1 MVVAASPLLDIDS
14 LSVSFQTRG
23 GPVRAVRDV
32 SLRLEKGRTLGI
44 VGESGS
50 GKSVTSYALMGIL
63 DRAGRI
69 ASGSIR
75 LEGLPLETATESVMR
90 TLRGREMSMI
100 FQNPRAA
107 LNPIRRIG
115 DQIADVLVEHAQ
127 ATRITARARAI
138 EVLQT
143 VRIRDAHA
151 TVDAYPFELSGGMCQ
166 RVVIAMA
173 LACRPK
179 LLIADE
185 PTTGLDVTTQR
196 AVMDLIRELTH
207 SASMATLLITH
218 DLGLA
223 GEFCDDIVVMEQ
235 GCVVESGPAAAIFS
249 HARHPYTRRLV
260 RATPH
265 GAQTVIDLLPLPE
278 TPSAAAT
285 LANDQRTPL
294 PGRSVEVRSEVDAG
308 LFPRAPAR
316 APLLDVI
323 DLRKT
328 YPRPR
333 SLMQSMRGQ
342 RSEPFHAVAG
352 ISFQVFE
359 GESVGLVGESGCGKS
374 TTSSMIMRLLEPT
387 SGSIRFKGHDL
398 SLIRAADFARSPLR
412 SRLQM
417 VFQDASGS
425 LDPRLSAAA
434 SIADPIG
441 RLLGIRDPDE
451 RAARVERLARQ
462 VGLPTNLLNRLPHQ
476 LSGGQK
482 ARVGIARALA
492 SEPDLLVLDEPTAA
506 LDVSVQAVVLN
517 LLADLRRDLGMS
529 YLFVS
534 HDLEVVRLMCD
545 RVIVMQAGHIV
556 EHGETASVLR
566 MPVHP
571 YTRAL
576 IDAAPRPPGAA
587 H

>member
-1 MVVAASPLLDIDS
+1 
-14 LSVSFQTRG
+14 
-23 GPVRAVRDV
+23 
-32 SLRLEKGRTLGI
+32 
-44 VGESGS
+44 
-50 GKSVTSYALMGIL
+50 
-63 DRAGRI
+63 
-69 ASGSIR
+69 
-75 LEGLPLETATESVMR
+75 
-90 TLRGREMSMI
+90 
-100 FQNPRAA
+100 
-107 LNPIRRIG
+107 
-115 DQIADVLVEHAQ
+115 
-127 ATRITARARAI
+127 
-138 EVLQT
+138 
-143 VRIRDAHA
+143 
-151 TVDAYPFELSGGMCQ
+151 
-166 RVVIAMA
+166 
-173 LACRPK
+173 
-179 LLIADE
+179 
-185 PTTGLDVTTQR
+185 
-196 AVMDLIRELTH
+196 
-207 SASMATLLITH
+207 
-218 DLGLA
+218 
-223 GEFCDDIVVMEQ
+223 
-235 GCVVESGPAAAIFS
+235 
-249 HARHPYTRRLV
+249 
-260 RATPH
+260 
-265 GAQTVIDLLPLPE
+265 
-278 TPSAAAT
+278 
-285 LANDQRTPL
+285 
-294 PGRSVEVRSEVDAG
+294 
-308 LFPRAPAR
+308 
-316 APLLDVI
+316 
-323 DLRKT
+323 
-328 YPRPR
+328 
-333 SLMQSMRGQ
+333 MQSMRGQ

-441 RLLGIRDPDE
+441 RLLGIRDSDE